1 MDNRLQRHKLN
12 SLATE
17 MGFTQ
22 VGTVKQNPLK
32 IEGKGASRDMMAD
45 LGYPL
50 QGAMCY
56 TLISTGIST
65 SLIDKESME

>member
-22 VGTVKQNPLK
+22 VGTAIQNPLK

-50 QGAMCY
+50 QGAMC
-56 TLISTGIST
+56 
-65 SLIDKESME
+65 